1 MTKGRKPTKNAQRR
15 GGHEPAQELVAEVI
29 GAVPTLQ
36 KPVSVAVNP
45 VMSECWDSLIG
56 SAPCFDE
63 RDIPLIESYCFW
75 YAVFCE
81 ASQSMMSLDG
91 RVSTLVEKYDAETGE
106 PEPGSAKA
114 NPNLRT
120 AEKATTMLRQ
130 LGDALNIS
138 PTARVR
144 SGLMQAMTAST
155 VEDLARRTSEG
166 YSRFKASQAKGALP
180 NAKD

>member
-1 MTKGRKPTKNAQRR
+1 MTKGRKPAKNAQRR
-15 GGHEPAQELVAEVI
+15 GGHEPAQEIAAQVVS
-29 GAVPTLQ
+29 VPQTIA
-36 KPVSVAVNP
+36 KPLSVAVNP
-45 VMSECWDSLIG
+45 VMSDCWDALIG
-56 SAPCFDE
+56 AAPGFDE
-63 RDIPLIESYCFW
+63 RDLPLLESYCFW

-81 ASQSMMSLDG
+81 ASQSMMTLDG
-91 RVSTLVEKYDAETGE
+91 RVSTTVEKVDPETGE
-106 PEPGSAKA
+106 PIPGEAKA

-166 YSRFKASQAKGALP
+166 YAKFKAEKARKALP
-180 NAKD
+180 GA